1 MSTFLTIPL
10 EDILLFLKEN
20 NLKIP
25 RTATASPKSDRFRT
39 NKATYNLAWETLSS
53 GGELVISSLAIEDF
67 ILAYNS
73 QGSLDKSYKTS
84 TLLISSDEQLRDLSN
99 LVGLSIIRRD
109 RLIRILGYLGLL
121 VNDVSTF
128 DTLPKDAL
136 WIIGSNLDCRS
147 IGTFRVISK
156 RFAEL
161 FNEKE
166 ITDMIRASLH
176 RATSRNLTTY
186 TRNDLDTLCS
196 FEQNKGRLARGF
208 DFSLV
213 IFNPNKVCAWGRN
226 DHGQLG
232 TGKTSARVT
241 TKPKI
246 IPGLK
251 NIKAV
256 AAGYSHSLAL
266 DFRGQVYSW
275 GNNIKGQLGLG
286 HYLNIKVPTL
296 IPGLKDI
303 MAIFAGSWSSI
314 ALDNKGRGYH
324 FGVIL
329 IGGHEM
335 RGLPILSPPI
345 SPNIPRL
352 IEDIDDIISVSIE
365 HRYILF
371 LNREGMVY
379 GTGDNYHRVLGFVDN
394 GSISSMTQINHLEN
408 IVAITA
414 TATHS
419 FFLNTEG
426 EILVLGEIRPEISED
441 EYTIAPIKLLGMD
454 RVMSIQ
460 PSVTNFIIVDYRG
473 NLFYPRYSYNG
484 IIDEKA
490 LEEIEEKKLD
500 QGDIIAL
507 AHYPGGEFTVITKQ
521 GELLQLTFYDS
532 TIIGK
537 VEVY

>member
-1 MSTFLTIPL
+1 
-10 EDILLFLKEN
+10 
-20 NLKIP
+20 
-25 RTATASPKSDRFRT
+25 
-39 NKATYNLAWETLSS
+39 
-53 GGELVISSLAIEDF
+53 
-67 ILAYNS
+67 
-73 QGSLDKSYKTS
+73 
-84 TLLISSDEQLRDLSN
+84 
-99 LVGLSIIRRD
+99 
-109 RLIRILGYLGLL
+109 
-121 VNDVSTF
+121 
-128 DTLPKDAL
+128 
-136 WIIGSNLDCRS
+136 
-147 IGTFRVISK
+147 
-156 RFAEL
+156 
-161 FNEKE
+161 
-166 ITDMIRASLH
+166 
-176 RATSRNLTTY
+176 
-186 TRNDLDTLCS
+186 
-196 FEQNKGRLARGF
+196 
-208 DFSLV
+208 
-213 IFNPNKVCAWGRN
+213 
-226 DHGQLG
+226 
-232 TGKTSARVT
+232 
-241 TKPKI
+241 
-246 IPGLK
+246 
-251 NIKAV
+251 
-256 AAGYSHSLAL
+256 
-266 DFRGQVYSW
+266 
-275 GNNIKGQLGLG
+275 
-286 HYLNIKVPTL
+286 
-296 IPGLKDI
+296 
-303 MAIFAGSWSSI
+303 
-314 ALDNKGRGYH
+314 
-324 FGVIL
+324 
-329 IGGHEM
+329 M